1 MEEECNTLI
10 EIAEKK
16 ENVTEE
22 GRFSQVEIRRFCV
35 SMRVRSFLSRDMLND
50 ALLLLLS
57 DQMDELYTPAIAS
70 SLREGNTHTLKRNSV
85 SDPIGSIQGLL
96 KLLYSVRISYR
107 FVMTRYMRSEK
118 ISIKH
123 MKSQISSFPPSHP
136 QTVHNVS

>member
-118 ISIKH
+118 TSIKH
-123 MKSQISSFPPSHP
+123 TKLQISSFPPSHP